1 MTSIRKTAIV
11 GYSAEQMYTL
21 VADIGQYPAFLPWC
35 VKTSVQPSDDSQTLL
50 ATLCIDFHGFSHSFT
65 TRNRNTAPQS
75 ISMRLEKGPFKRL
88 DGQWRFTPL
97 PNGYSRVDLE
107 LHYEFSGWLFEK
119 MLAPIFDMVSLT
131 LVDAFHARARQIYG
145 IP

>member
-35 VKTSVQPSDDSQTLL
+35 AKTSVRPSGDSQTLL